1 MLFRSPPSEFNVY
14 VFAKYILVTWN
25 GVITKYRVR
34 LAQFEGSQPSD
45 DLQVSWQEVGP
56 GVFRKLLD
64 NQTPESNY
72 AVELEAETSKG
83 WGDKARKTT
92 RTVAYARKQFFNI
105 LLISSGANSLI
116 AVTSLRA

>member
-1 MLFRSPPSEFNVY
+1 M
-14 VFAKYILVTWN
+14 
-25 GVITKYRVR
+25 R
-34 LAQFEGSQPSD
+34 LAQYEGSQPSD

-83 WGDKARKTT
+83 WGDKARKTA